1 MSEEIRV
8 RVDVRDVFEREYT
21 CEVSSSSGVGVAT
34 SGCGSQLEL
43 VRLLAEA
50 FRVLAHHLVAPP
62 DDHLL
67 LEKFS
72 EAAFDWEVKVRDTE
86 ELLDEIRKQFED

>member
-21 CEVSSSSGVGVAT
+21 CEVSSLSGFGVAT
-34 SGCGSQLEL
+34 STCSSQLEL

-50 FRVLAHHLVAPP
+50 FRVLSHHLVAPP
-62 DDHLL
+62 NDGLL
-67 LEKFS
+67 LAEFA
-72 EAAFDWEVKVRDTE
+72 ETAFEWDIKVRDWDD
-86 ELLDEIRKQFED
+86 LSDEIKKQFED